1 MSKTSVPSIPA
12 PTDAN
17 LKDVARAVKGVL
29 DVREGLLGDPL
40 DRNVTFRDLQDGGI
54 VDVTVV
60 GRGAANGGLSVA
72 PGAGLASSA
81 DEPDLTPPPQPTGF
95 VATAGLAVIILEWD
109 APSYGNHAYTEIWRS
124 ATNVIG
130 NAERVGTSQ
139 TTMYNDAVGATGIT
153 NYYWIRFA
161 STADVVGA
169 YNATNGTVATTGK
182 VGNVDLGPLIVE
194 AGNLASGAVTATK
207 LASQAVDATKFA
219 SGIEPLTI
227 VTGALPTTK
236 STSTIFRTDDSKTYR
251 WNGTAYVAT
260 VATTDLS
267 GTIAD
272 AQIVGLAAAKITG
285 QLTNS
290 QIADLAAAKLTGTI
304 SQSQIADGSVSGS
317 KFASGIE
324 PVTVVSSVPGTK
336 STNTIFNTTD
346 GKLYRWSGSSY
357 VASVPASDLSG
368 QVTASQVNI
377 QVGGGNLVQNASFEV
392 DSNSD
397 GLADNWGFY
406 TGGTTPSLSTSALY
420 GSKAQRFLADG
431 VASVP
436 RLTITSNRPK
446 LVSGQAYVLTAW
458 VNLTGTAYLSFKTF
472 SAASGGSETSQGT
485 AVATLAVSGT
495 YQRLTLKFVAPNS
508 DFLAPMIGASGTP
521 AAGTAILVDGV
532 QVELGDVATAFAP
545 KADEILPGTITSTEI
560 SDNAVTT
567 AKLVAGAVVAGK
579 IAANAVSATEIAAG
593 AVTTAKI
600 AAGAVTANE
609 IAADTIT
616 AGQIAAGAISASEL
630 AAGAVTAG
638 KIAAN
643 AVTATEIAAGSV
655 TTAKIAANAV
665 TADEIAANAITA
677 VKIDAGAVT
686 TAKLAAGAVTAN
698 EIAAATITGG
708 NIAAGTITGSNIAAD
723 TITAGQIA
731 AGAIGASEIAAGAI
745 TTGKL
750 LVTGQGSS
758 INPDPN
764 TQDVDAWSGGTFS
777 IVADAT
783 SPTGSAL
790 SVTSVGA
797 TTYSGRFPLDATKN
811 YDLRMTVKRVSG
823 NASTYLL
830 MAFYDGNNQLL
841 SASAYPAGWGAGG
854 TFHYF
859 GLAGVLAPTTYT
871 EYRVSFGPGE
881 TRNIPT
887 GAKYG
892 RVGALANYSGGAGEQ
907 RFTSIRLV
915 EKTSAD
921 LIVDGAITANKI
933 AANAIAVGTAAIQN
947 GAIVNAMIGNAAID
961 SAKIADAAITT
972 AKIGDAQITNAK
984 ISDLSAD
991 KINAGTISADRI
1003 AVGSLNGNKITAGT
1017 ITGDRIQANSITADR
1032 INSAGLDI
1040 KDASGNIVFS
1050 SGAGSVSRGNA
1061 STAIQFPGGGSLAS
1075 DSPSQGGAFWII
1087 LPQGWTNTMLKFEID
1102 VYEYTT
1108 PGSVSKYEVG
1118 GYTYSTGNWYNVHAS
1133 YVGDPSKARR
1143 VVFGVDGPTGRPMIA
1158 LGSFAGAWEY
1168 PKFVIKNF
1176 VGGYQNYDL
1185 SQWATGWS
1193 TSFQTGRSY
1202 SEQYAIEQP
1211 RSGGAF
1217 SALNQITP
1225 GNASTYIA
1233 SAAISNALIGD
1244 AQITTAKI
1252 GDGQITSAKIGD
1264 AQITSAKIGTA
1275 EVGTLKI
1282 AGDAVTV
1289 PRSATGGFSAAWG
1302 PGIAVPC
1309 EAGYPLI
1316 VWASWTS
1323 GGDQAGRE
1331 VRYSSSGFYPP
1342 DVLASVSAMLSVTG
1356 STKVETKNGTEYIYY
1371 YTANAVSYS
1380 FSFTPWW
1387 TGTVYLHLVGYGNPS
1402 AGSISAIQAKR

>member
-1 MSKTSVPSIPA
+1 MSKTTVPAIPA

-29 DVREGLLGDPL
+29 DVREGLIGDPL
-40 DRNVTFRDLQDGGI
+40 DRNITFRDLQDSGI
-54 VDVTVV
+54 VEVTVV

-72 PGAGLASSA
+72 PGSGLASGSE
-81 DEPDLTPPPQPTGF
+81 EPELTPPPPPTGF
-95 VATAGLAVIILEWD
+95 IATAALAVVILEWD
-109 APSYGNHAYTEIWRS
+109 VPSYGNHAYTEIWRS
-124 ATNVIG
+124 ATNVLG
-130 NAERVGTSQ
+130 NAERIGTSQ
-139 TTMYNDAVGATGIT
+139 TSMYNDAVGATGVT
-153 NYYWIRFA
+153 NYYWIRFV

-758 INPDPN
+758 INSDPN
-764 TQDVDAWSGGTFS
+764 TQDVDAWGGGTFS

-823 NASTYLL
+823 NATTYLL
-830 MAFYDGNNQLL
+830 MAFYDGNDQLL
-841 SASAYPAGWGAGG
+841 SASAYPAGWGFGG

-947 GAIVNAMIGNAAID
+947 GAIVNAMIGSAAID

-1003 AVGSLNGNKITAGT
+1003 A
-1017 ITGDRIQANSITADR
+1017 ANSITANK

-1087 LPQGWTNTMLKFEID
+1087 LPQGWTDTMLKFEID

-1158 LGSFAGAWEY
+1158 LGLFADAWAY

-1176 VGGYQNYDL
+1176 VGGYQNYGL

-1193 TSFQTGRSY
+1193 TSFETARSY
-1202 SEQYAIEQP
+1202 SEQHAIEQP

-1217 SALNQITP
+1217 SALNQITST
-1225 GNASTYIA
+1225 NASTYIA
-1233 SAAISNALIGD
+1233 SAAIGT
-1244 AQITTAKI
+1244 AQIENAA
-1252 GDGQITSAKIGD
+1252 ITSAKIGD
-1264 AQITSAKIGTA
+1264 GEITSAKIA
-1275 EVGTLKI
+1275 SLSLVGADNFSVKT
-1282 AGDAVTV
+1282 
-1289 PRSATGGFSAAWG
+1289 SA
-1302 PGIAVPC
+1302 
-1309 EAGYPLI
+1309 
-1316 VWASWTS
+1316 S
-1323 GGDQAGRE
+1323 GQRMEMNNKCIKVFD
-1331 VRYSSSGFYPP
+1331 SSG
-1342 DVLASVSAMLSVTG
+1342 VLRVQIGDLSA
-1356 STKVETKNGTEYIYY
+1356 
-1371 YTANAVSYS
+1371 
-1380 FSFTPWW
+1380 
-1387 TGTVYLHLVGYGNPS
+1387 
-1402 AGSISAIQAKR
+1402 

>member
-29 DVREGLLGDPL
+29 DVREGLIGDPL
-40 DRNVTFRDLQDGGI
+40 DKVVTFRDLQDSGI
-54 VDVTVV
+54 ADVTIV
-60 GRGAANGGLSVA
+60 GRGSASGGLTVL
-72 PGAGLASSA
+72 PGSGLIYEPE
-81 DEPDLTPPPQPTGF
+81 EPDLTPPPQPTNF
-95 VATAGLAVIILEWD
+95 VATAGLAVVILEWTY
-109 APSYGNHAYTEIWRS
+109 PSYSNHAFTEIWRS
-124 ATNVIG
+124 PTNVLG
-130 NAERVGTSQ
+130 NAIRIATSQ
-139 TTMYNDAVGATGIT
+139 SQMYNDAVGSTGVT
-153 NYYWIRFA
+153 YYYWIRFV
-161 STADVVGA
+161 SKADVVGA
-169 YNATNGTVATTGK
+169 YNGTNGTAATTGK
-182 VGNVDLGPLIVE
+182 VGNVDLGALIVE
-194 AGNLASGAVTATK
+194 AGNLAANAVTAGKIAAQSVDVSKFATGLEPITVVAGSTVPTTK
-207 LASQAVDATKFA
+207 STNTIFLAGTGKIYRWNGSAYTTTVPTADLSGTIAESQIASAAITTAKFA

-267 GTIAD
+267 GTISD
-272 AQIVGLAAAKITG
+272 AQIVGLAASKITG
-285 QLTNS
+285 QLTNT

-655 TTAKIAANAV
+655 TTAKIAAGAV
-665 TADEIAANAITA
+665 TANEIAVNAITA

-686 TAKLAAGAVTAN
+686 TAKIAAGAVTAN
-698 EIAAATITGG
+698 EIAAATITGSK
-708 NIAAGTITGSNIAAD
+708 IAAGTITGSNIAAD

-731 AGAIGASEIAAGAI
+731 AGAVSASELAVGAVRAQHI
-745 TTGKL
+745 
-750 LVTGQGSS
+750 LVAPKSL
-758 INPDPN
+758 NPDP
-764 TQDVDAWSGGTFS
+764 TFSAGSDRWSGFVQRLARSNAAVPANCPAPFAAEFS
-777 IVADAT
+777 LTNNPWSYDDLEVV
-783 SPTGSAL
+783 PGEVYRL
-790 SVTSVGA
+790 SVWVSGGA
-797 TTYSGRFPLDATKN
+797 TGVGSIGGFGRVFNADGVTVVDDFVWPGTVAAT
-811 YDLRMTVKRVSG
+811 TGWQRVSG
-823 NASTYLL
+823 LYTI
-830 MAFYDGNNQLL
+830 
-841 SASAYPAGWGAGG
+841 PANGARLRVGPW
-854 TFHYF
+854 
-859 GLAGVLAPTTYT
+859 ANRPTYT
-871 EYRVSFGPGE
+871 GASWFADLNVERVNDAS
-881 TRNIPT
+881 
-887 GAKYG
+887 
-892 RVGALANYSGGAGEQ
+892 
-907 RFTSIRLV
+907 
-915 EKTSAD
+915 
-921 LIVDGAITANKI
+921 LIVDGAITASKLSADSVTADKI
-933 AANAIAVGTAAIQN
+933 VAGSIGATKLAANAIAVGSAAIEN
-947 GAIVNAMIGNAAID
+947 GAIVNAMIGDATIS
-961 SAKIADAAITT
+961 SAKIAAVSVTKLTAGALQVGAFIQSADYVQGVSGWRINADGTAELNNVLARGNINATSGSITGASISNAT
-972 AKIGDAQITNAK
+972 SGQRIVIDNRGLLFLTGASSGKYGTFKYGAKKYGSGVLVYFN
-984 ISDLSAD
+984 SAD
-991 KINAGTISADRI
+991 KKVPFYVSAEQNVADIHLYNR
-1003 AVGSLNGNKITAGT
+1003 G
-1017 ITGDRIQANSITADR
+1017 AN
-1032 INSAGLDI
+1032 
-1040 KDASGNIVFS
+1040 
-1050 SGAGSVSRGNA
+1050 
-1061 STAIQFPGGGSLAS
+1061 
-1075 DSPSQGGAFWII
+1075 
-1087 LPQGWTNTMLKFEID
+1087 
-1102 VYEYTT
+1102 
-1108 PGSVSKYEVG
+1108 
-1118 GYTYSTGNWYNVHAS
+1118 
-1133 YVGDPSKARR
+1133 
-1143 VVFGVDGPTGRPMIA
+1143 PTGATYEDGDMICVNGRLKIYVSA
-1158 LGSFAGAWEY
+1158 LG
-1168 PKFVIKNF
+1168 
-1176 VGGYQNYDL
+1176 
-1185 SQWATGWS
+1185 GWK
-1193 TSFQTGRSY
+1193 TV
-1202 SEQYAIEQP
+1202 
-1211 RSGGAF
+1211 
-1217 SALNQITP
+1217 AL
-1225 GNASTYIA
+1225 
-1233 SAAISNALIGD
+1233 
-1244 AQITTAKI
+1244 
-1252 GDGQITSAKIGD
+1252 
-1264 AQITSAKIGTA
+1264 
-1275 EVGTLKI
+1275 E
-1282 AGDAVTV
+1282 
-1289 PRSATGGFSAAWG
+1289 
-1302 PGIAVPC
+1302 
-1309 EAGYPLI
+1309 
-1316 VWASWTS
+1316 
-1323 GGDQAGRE
+1323 
-1331 VRYSSSGFYPP
+1331 
-1342 DVLASVSAMLSVTG
+1342 
-1356 STKVETKNGTEYIYY
+1356 
-1371 YTANAVSYS
+1371 
-1380 FSFTPWW
+1380 
-1387 TGTVYLHLVGYGNPS
+1387 
-1402 AGSISAIQAKR
+1402 

>member
-745 TTGKL
+745 TTDKL
-750 LVTGQGSS
+750 FVTGRGSAL
-758 INPDPN
+758 NDDPN
-764 TQDVDAWSGGTFS
+764 TQDVTAWSGSGLS
-777 IVADAT
+777 IITDST
-783 SPTGSAL
+783 SPAGNTVLRCAAASGTVLSRRVALDPTRNYQFRIWTRQETGS
-790 SVTSVGA
+790 S
-797 TTYSGRFPLDATKN
+797 TTYLTAAFEDAN
-811 YDLRMTVKRVSG
+811 
-823 NASTYLL
+823 
-830 MAFYDGNNQLL
+830 GNNI
-841 SASAYPAGWGAGG
+841 SGGSSGWSQG
-854 TFHYF
+854 TYHYF
-859 GLAGVLAPTTYT
+859 GLVNGALPAAWT
-871 EYRVSFGPGE
+871 EYRVSFGPNE
-881 TRNIPT
+881 SFTIPA
-887 GAKYG
+887 GARYI
-892 RVGALANYSGGAGEQ
+892 RVGVLSNYTGTGTQLVTGV
-907 RFTSIRLV
+907 RLML
-915 EKTSAD
+915 KADAD
-921 LIVDGAITANKI
+921 LIVDGAISANKI

-947 GAIVNAMIGNAAID
+947 GAIVNAMIGSAAID

-984 ISDLSAD
+984 IANASITNAKINDLSAD
-991 KINAGTISADRI
+991 KINAGTINADRI
-1003 AVGSLNGNKITAGT
+1003 GVDTISIGKLASVLQTDNYSSSAGWQINKSGTAT
-1017 ITGDRIQANSITADR
+1017 FNQANIRGA
-1032 INSAGLDI
+1032 IN
-1040 KDASGNIVFS
+1040 
-1050 SGAGSVSRGNA
+1050 
-1061 STAIQFPGGGSLAS
+1061 GG
-1075 DSPSQGGAFWII
+1075 
-1087 LPQGWTNTMLKFEID
+1087 
-1102 VYEYTT
+1102 
-1108 PGSVSKYEVG
+1108 
-1118 GYTYSTGNWYNVHAS
+1118 S
-1133 YVGDPSKARR
+1133 YVGYNWPAAGQGGYHLGPSGLLLGNYNGGGTYFQFDVAGGAIYTNGLSIVGGNATFSGKLSAAQISVGTSASATTFFDPAFAAIGLRSNATGFLGYSGDTGTPIYVPQTCIDGKGNSYDCSYYIYAGAPVSSSELVFTCGDAATGFPRR
-1143 VVFGVDGPTGRPMIA
+1143 VRSGLTRYVITAFGTVEHFLSIWYRTGQI
-1158 LGSFAGAWEY
+1158 GGAWNGWALLGTAVEANAGY
-1168 PKFVIKNF
+1168 GAATVVAALEITLTQ
-1176 VGGYQNYDL
+1176 GYQI
-1185 SQWATGWS
+1185 Q
-1193 TSFQTGRSY
+1193 F
-1202 SEQYAIEQP
+1202 
-1211 RSGGAF
+1211 
-1217 SALNQITP
+1217 
-1225 GNASTYIA
+1225 
-1233 SAAISNALIGD
+1233 
-1244 AQITTAKI
+1244 
-1252 GDGQITSAKIGD
+1252 
-1264 AQITSAKIGTA
+1264 
-1275 EVGTLKI
+1275 
-1282 AGDAVTV
+1282 
-1289 PRSATGGFSAAWG
+1289 GFSATDGNFNYNNGNARA
-1302 PGIAVPC
+1302 IN
-1309 EAGYPLI
+1309 Y
-1316 VWASWTS
+1316 
-1323 GGDQAGRE
+1323 GGL
-1331 VRYSSSGFYPP
+1331 F
-1342 DVLASVSAMLSVTG
+1342 VT
-1356 STKVETKNGTEYIYY
+1356 
-1371 YTANAVSYS
+1371 
-1380 FSFTPWW
+1380 
-1387 TGTVYLHLVGYGNPS
+1387 
-1402 AGSISAIQAKR
+1402 AINF